1 MYGLVAKLCLTPL
14 TSWTVAC
21 QAPLSMEFSREKY
34 WNGLPFPSSGD
45 FPNPGIDPGSHALQ
59 ADSSPTELW
68 GKPKRCIVVA
78 FMFMSLINFQL
89 FFVYSMKWGSKL
101 ILLHVEVQFSQHH
114 LLKTI
119 LPVNGLATFVKN
131 LSELCKF
138 TSQLSIPSHWPYI
151 YPPCVSDCT

>member
-1 MYGLVAKLCLTPL
+1 MWNYKLSVP
-14 TSWTVAC
+14 WTC
-21 QAPLSMEFSREKY
+21 TLSMGFSRQEC
-34 WNGLPFPSSGD
+34 WSGLPFPPPGGSSQPRD
-45 FPNPGIDPGSHALQ
+45 WTQSPALQ

-78 FMFMSLINFQL
+78 FMFMSLINFEL